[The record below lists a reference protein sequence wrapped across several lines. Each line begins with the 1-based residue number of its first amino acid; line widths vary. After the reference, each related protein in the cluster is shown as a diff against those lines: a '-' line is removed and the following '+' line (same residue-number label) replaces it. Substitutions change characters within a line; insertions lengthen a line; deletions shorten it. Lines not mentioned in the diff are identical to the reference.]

1 MYTNIFYYFLLTFKL
16 FFSAFTI
23 TNAIAGSIFYAYAS
37 FGQCAGILAVIGF
50 AFYAFNLLELNRN
63 LCSYVIK
70 DVKFYFA
77 YMFFMIYVHQ

>member
-16 FFSAFTI
+16 FFNTFAI
-23 TNAIAGSIFYAYAS
+23 TNVIAGSIFYAYI
-37 FGQCAGILAVIGF
+37 FGQECAGISNSNGV
-50 AFYAFNLLELNRN
+50 AFYAFNLLELN
-63 LCSYVIK
+63 LIICSYVIK

>member
-23 TNAIAGSIFYAYAS
+23 TNAIAGSIFYAYI
-37 FGQCAGILAVIGF
+37 FGQECAGISNSNRV

-63 LCSYVIK
+63 MLLCN
-70 DVKFYFA
+70 
-77 YMFFMIYVHQ
+77 